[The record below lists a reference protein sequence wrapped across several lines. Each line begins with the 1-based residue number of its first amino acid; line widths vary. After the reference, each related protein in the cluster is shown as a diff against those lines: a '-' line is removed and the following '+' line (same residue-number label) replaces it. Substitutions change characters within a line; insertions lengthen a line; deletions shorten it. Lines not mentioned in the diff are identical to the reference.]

1 LETRVLATEEEFE
14 QCARLIRDAFA
25 TVAAEFN
32 YTKENASTFPAFIT
46 AEKLISESAR
56 GVRFFGMFDGADQ
69 VGSVALEKAP
79 ELENVF
85 FLERLAVH
93 PAARHRGLGV
103 KLMDFAFDLIKKRG
117 GEKVKIAIVD
127 ENRQLKNWYIAYGFE
142 ETGTKTYPHLPF
154 TVCLLEKKINRE

>member
-1 LETRVLATEEEFE
+1 METRVLATQEEFE

-46 AEKLISESAR
+46 TEKLLSESAK
-56 GVRFFGMFDGADQ
+56 GVRFFGFFDGPHQ

-79 ELENVF
+79 EQENVF

-103 KLMDFAFDLIKKRG
+103 QLMDVAVDQARQQG
-117 GEKVKIAIVD
+117 GKTVKIAIVD
-127 ENRQLKNWYIAYGFE
+127 ENRVLKNWYTAYGFR
-142 ETGTKTYPHLPF
+142 ETGIKTYPHLPF
-154 TVCLLEKKINRE
+154 TVCFMEKTIS